1 MNDKIKDIIT
11 KIELGRTGFCG
22 LDALIRIDAKGLGN
36 LYNYCR
42 NCVFREELENAV
54 LCPVRCKY
62 IRGLRTLR

>member
-1 MNDKIKDIIT
+1 MYEKIKDVIAE
-11 KIELGRTGFCG
+11 IELSRAGLCD
-22 LDALIRIDAKGLGN
+22 LDALIRIDTKGLGN

-62 IRGLRTLR
+62 IKGLRALR

>member
-1 MNDKIKDIIT
+1 MYDKIKDIIT

-22 LDALIRIDAKGLGN
+22 LDALIRIDTKGLGN

-62 IRGLRTLR
+62 IKGLRTLR